1 MINKISNQPFVI
13 DISMTLN
20 TIPIYHVI
28 QKNWQIFFKKKE
40 KDGKKNL
47 INLYAKKNNNYPY
60 IFPNFWLKK

>member
-28 QKNWQIFFKKKE
+28 QKNWQIFLKKKQ
-40 KDGKKNL
+40 KM
-47 INLYAKKNNNYPY
+47 AKKLNQP
-60 IFPNFWLKK
+60 LC